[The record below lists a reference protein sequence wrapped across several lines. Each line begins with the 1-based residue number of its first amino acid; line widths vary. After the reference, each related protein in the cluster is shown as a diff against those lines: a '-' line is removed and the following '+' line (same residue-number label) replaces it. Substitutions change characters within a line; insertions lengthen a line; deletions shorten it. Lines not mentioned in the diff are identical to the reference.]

1 MTSQRVR
8 AAFGL
13 LLLGVICVVATG
25 CGSTTKVYDARKTIV
40 YGDQMYNVTDTKQ
53 FSATVEGS
61 LPDGKTVDLK
71 NADKKKIQEL
81 LKQYEKIPVRM
92 AFHFDDKVL
101 VYREVTVTSWREFDS
116 PQSDF
121 QRAGKKITQ
130 MMEDERS
137 TQLKLK

>member
-1 MTSQRVR
+1 MTSQHVR

-13 LLLGVICVVATG
+13 LLFGVICAVATG
-25 CGSTTKVYDARKTIV
+25 CGSTKVYDTRKTIV

-53 FSATVEGS
+53 FSATEEGS
-61 LPDGKTVDLK
+61 LPDGTTVDLK
-71 NADKKKIQEL
+71 NADKKKLQEL
-81 LKQYEKIPVRM
+81 LKQYKNIPVRM

-101 VYREVTVTSWREFDS
+101 LYRQVTATSWSDFDRA
-116 PQSDF
+116 QSDF
-121 QRAGKKITQ
+121 QRAGKKIRE